1 MRIKS
6 FTGPSVKETLKLI
19 KAEFGDQ
26 ALILSN
32 KRLGNGLHE
41 VVAAVDYD
49 LTEPVAVDLKKAAN
63 GSASVTM
70 DQAPQRPVEPRMHVR
85 TESRSHSGDVLAV
98 ELKKELRELRE
109 LKDLCMSF
117 VSRSGSPVSEV
128 FNRLEENLIDNGID
142 RRLAR
147 KILMDTISGVTKEK
161 TADIMYLKNCM
172 RKKVYEKIGVKDPL
186 ATKGAVAFVGPEGA
200 GKTTTIA
207 KLAALHAL
215 KGKRSM
221 ALLTMDTYR
230 IAAAEQL
237 KVYGR
242 LIGVPVEVA
251 RDLRELK
258 NYMATH
264 SDKELLLIDTAGR
277 NQRDAARM
285 DELKQLAG
293 ACPRMK
299 FNLVLNSQTRDE
311 AIYESLKGFGTLPID
326 SLSFTRLDEGTS
338 HGSILNA
345 MALAKKPV
353 AYLSNGSRVPEDIEH
368 ASKERLLS
376 FFMPN

>member
-6 FTGPSVKETLKLI
+6 FTGPSVKEALKLV
-19 KAEFGDQ
+19 KAEFGEQ

-32 KRLGNGLHE
+32 KRLATGLYE
-41 VVAAVDYD
+41 VVGAVDYD
-49 LTEPVAVDLKKAAN
+49 LTSQVAVDLKAASGTSGRSPAGQGKPGAAN
-63 GSASVTM
+63 NVASRLSSQANDASV
-70 DQAPQRPVEPRMHVR
+70 A
-85 TESRSHSGDVLAV
+85 A

-109 LKDLCMSF
+109 LKDLCFSF

-128 FNRLEENLIDNGID
+128 FNKLEENLVKSGID
-142 RRLAR
+142 KRLAR
-147 KILMDTISGVTKEK
+147 KILMNTLSGATKEK
-161 TADIMYLKNCM
+161 SADIMYLKASM
-172 RKKVYEKIGVKDPL
+172 RKKVYERIKVKDPL
-186 ATKGAVAFVGPEGA
+186 AARGVVAFVGPEGV

-207 KLAALHAL
+207 KLAAFHAL
-215 KGKRSM
+215 KGKKRM

-251 RDLRELK
+251 RDVRELK
-258 NYMATH
+258 SFMSVH
-264 SDKELLLIDTAGR
+264 GDKDLILVDTAGR
-277 NQRDAARM
+277 GQKDASRM
-285 DELKQLAG
+285 NELKLLADE
-293 ACPRMK
+293 CPEMK

-311 AIYESLKGFGTLPID
+311 SMYESVKGFGALPID
-326 SLSFTRLDEGTS
+326 SLSFTRLDEGSS

-345 MALAKKPV
+345 MVLAQKPV
-353 AYLSNGSRVPEDIEH
+353 AYLSTGSRVPEDIET
-368 ASKERLLS
+368 ASRERLIS